1 MPNTKIRNGKISE
14 QAEKL
19 LKKTY
24 YDDKVTFGRDGLY
37 EYLKRK
43 HPNDHP
49 STREIQSWLQKQE
62 LHQIYQFS
70 KKAGTTDH
78 FIPIKPWHE
87 VSVDLMDYSG
97 GDKSRAGPK
106 YVMVVLDNFSRYIYT
121 EIMTNK
127 KSWQSADAL
136 RKILRKIKS
145 DYDKTPKYLLSDAG
159 SEFMNN
165 NQKEKTKK
173 QSFLE
178 LLKEFKITKRQTLG
192 GSPWQNGL
200 VERANG
206 KIKMILAKTKAINGK
221 SWMGNLPH
229 ATVTYNEQYNLST
242 KFAPVEAVDLPR
254 LGWKELIMN
263 VKKSHQKT
271 PPDKKRYPVFEIQ
284 KFAIGDEV
292 RLRLAKGG
300 MAKGSD
306 PSWSTKTYK
315 IDHIIK
321 KNGAMAQK
329 YLIKG
334 KPKINK
340 YSRGDMKLVTSVD
353 PAPNEIIEKN
363 LQELEE
369 TEELDKPSFNTR
381 SIKKKAPPPP
391 PKRTPSQEKE
401 LLKKKDAPKRKKT
414 KQLADA
420 EYVIDEITDDRTV
433 RKKKE
438 YKIKYESFPAEWQTL
453 ANMKKDIDKQLLKLL
468 IDNYKLKKKI
478 GR

>member
-1 MPNTKIRNGKISE
+1 
-14 QAEKL
+14 
-19 LKKTY
+19 
-24 YDDKVTFGRDGLY
+24 
-37 EYLKRK
+37 
-43 HPNDHP
+43 
-49 STREIQSWLQKQE
+49 
-62 LHQIYQFS
+62 
-70 KKAGTTDH
+70 
-78 FIPIKPWHE
+78 
-87 VSVDLMDYSG
+87 
-97 GDKSRAGPK
+97 
-106 YVMVVLDNFSRYIYT
+106 
-121 EIMTNK
+121 
-127 KSWQSADAL
+127 
-136 RKILRKIKS
+136 
-145 DYDKTPKYLLSDAG
+145 
-159 SEFMNN
+159 
-165 NQKEKTKK
+165 
-173 QSFLE
+173 
-178 LLKEFKITKRQTLG
+178 
-192 GSPWQNGL
+192 
-200 VERANG
+200 
-206 KIKMILAKTKAINGK
+206 
-221 SWMGNLPH
+221 
-229 ATVTYNEQYNLST
+229 
-242 KFAPVEAVDLPR
+242 
-254 LGWKELIMN
+254 
-263 VKKSHQKT
+263 
-271 PPDKKRYPVFEIQ
+271 
-284 KFAIGDEV
+284 
-292 RLRLAKGG
+292 
-300 MAKGSD
+300 
-306 PSWSTKTYK
+306 
-315 IDHIIK
+315 
-321 KNGAMAQK
+321 MAQK